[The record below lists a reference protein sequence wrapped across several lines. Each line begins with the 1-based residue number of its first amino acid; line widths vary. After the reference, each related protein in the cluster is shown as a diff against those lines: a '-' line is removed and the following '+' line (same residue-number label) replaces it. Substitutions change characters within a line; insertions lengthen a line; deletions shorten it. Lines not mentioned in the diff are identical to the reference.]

1 MAIPGRI
8 SVDLLTTFE
17 AIYARQGISAAAR
30 QLNLSQPALSHSL
43 ARLRETFNDPLFI
56 RHGNG
61 LVPTRRADELIN
73 PIRAALES
81 VDAVLQESCRFDP
94 RTSSRHFNIGLR
106 PAVET
111 LGFTTFVKMLLNEAP
126 NISLVSRFF
135 KRTELSSLL
144 AKGEID
150 FAIDVDQPVPADIL
164 KKSFGSEPLQV
175 YTRPGHPLQESGI
188 DLERYLECDH
198 ILVSPRRSSR
208 GPEDLALNAAKRSRR
223 IKVHCQHPITAWSMV
238 AESDMI
244 CTLFPSQVRPFKAAH
259 DHLQFDFPLPSQ
271 TQDLSLFW
279 HRACASDP
287 ASVWLLDFAKRYFDM
302 NNGVFDDR

>member
-43 ARLRETFNDPLFI
+43 AKLRETFNDPLFI

-61 LVPTRRADELIN
+61 LVPTRRADELIH
-73 PIRAALES
+73 PIRAALEG
-81 VDAVLQESCRFDP
+81 VDAVLQETSRFDP

-111 LGFTTFVKMLLNEAP
+111 LGFTAFVKMLLAEAP
-126 NISLVSRFF
+126 NISVASRFF
-135 KRTELSSLL
+135 KRSELSSLL

-150 FAIDVDQPVPADIL
+150 FAIDVDQHVPADIL
-164 KKSFGSEPLQV
+164 KQPFGSEPLQV
-175 YTRPGHPLQESGI
+175 YARRDHPMQASGI
-188 DLERYLECDH
+188 DLEQYLACDH
-198 ILVSPRRSSR
+198 ILVSPRRHGR
-208 GPEDLALNAAKRSRR
+208 GPEDAALDGAKRSRR
-223 IKVHCQHPITAWSMV
+223 IKVHCQHPITAWNMV

-244 CTLFPSQVRPFKAAH
+244 CTLFPSEVRPFSDMH
-259 DHLQFDFPLPSQ
+259 HHLQFDFPLPSQ
-271 TQDLSLFW
+271 TQNLSLFW
-279 HRACASDP
+279 HRACSSDP

-302 NNGVFDDR
+302 NNGVFGDC

>member
-1 MAIPGRI
+1 MA
-8 SVDLLTTFE
+8 S
-17 AIYARQGISAAAR
+17 S
-30 QLNLSQPALSHSL
+30 
-43 ARLRETFNDPLFI
+43 
-56 RHGNG
+56 
-61 LVPTRRADELIN
+61 RRD
-73 PIRAALES
+73 
-81 VDAVLQESCRFDP
+81 DH

-111 LGFTTFVKMLLNEAP
+111 LGFTTFVKMLFDEAP
-126 NISLVSRFF
+126 NISLASRFF
-135 KRTELSSLL
+135 KRSELSSLL
-144 AKGEID
+144 AKSEID

-164 KKSFGSEPLQV
+164 KKPFGSEPLRV
-175 YTRPGHPLQESGI
+175 YARRDHPLQETGI
-188 DLERYLECDH
+188 DLERYLGCDH
-198 ILVSPRRSSR
+198 ILVSPRRYGR
-208 GPEDLALNAAKRSRR
+208 GPEDVVLDAAKRSRR
-223 IKVHCQHPITAWSMV
+223 IKVHCQHPITAWSMI

-244 CTLFPSQVRPFKAAH
+244 CTLFPSEVRPFKAAH